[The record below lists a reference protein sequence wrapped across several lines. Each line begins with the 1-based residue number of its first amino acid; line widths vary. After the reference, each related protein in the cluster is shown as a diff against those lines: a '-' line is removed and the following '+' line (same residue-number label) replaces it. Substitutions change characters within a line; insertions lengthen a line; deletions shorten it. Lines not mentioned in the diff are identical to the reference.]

1 MKDKKINKLKTS
13 LLKLAKE
20 VEEQDRLE
28 VALHVGVSYITIT
41 RYLKGEVSKPV
52 TAERIINFLN
62 KKLTQEVA

>member
-28 VALHVGVSYITIT
+28 AALHVGVSYITIT
-41 RYLKGEVSKPV
+41 RYLKGEVSKAV
-52 TAERIINFLN
+52 TAERIINFLT
-62 KKLTQEVA
+62 KRLAQEVA